1 MRRSRTWWWLLC
13 CSALTICSF
22 ETPIAVA
29 ADDPALV
36 HRRRI
41 IYNLDGDSCMVYK
54 KGVYRPTEITA
65 DDLRAIVDEISQPGS
80 QVDTLLVNVLA
91 QAMYYPTKIG
101 TMRGTISTPEDR
113 AKWHAWEQQ
122 RFATMNNFY
131 SRGEDPYAILLAQ
144 ARKRGLEAMLSFR
157 VNDAHGYEMLLSQF
171 WRDHPEYR
179 IGGSLNFAIPE
190 VREHVFQLVR
200 EAVQRYDCD
209 GIELDFQRHPRY
221 FKPETPPAERRAAM
235 NDFVERCHQMIV
247 EESAKRKKKLVLA
260 ARVPTST
267 EQAQELGED
276 AAHWAEQK
284 WIDFVTVADFL
295 FYRSDLPIAPW
306 RQKIKNVPF
315 YASIEGWT
323 SDPSGKDDKGHPTA
337 DEYRR
342 AALYLWK
349 EGVDGIY
356 LFNFFTPR
364 EDGPRAKEPPFEVL
378 SELGDRKKLEQV
390 LKSSGN

>member
-1 MRRSRTWWWLLC
+1 MRQLHLWLC
-13 CSALTICSF
+13 ALGGVLLFAFQTS
-22 ETPIAVA
+22 VA
-29 ADDPALV
+29 RADEPAANP

-54 KGVYRPTEITA
+54 KGIYKPTEITA
-65 DDLRAIVDEISQPGS
+65 DDLRAIVNEISFPGS

-91 QAMYYPTKIG
+91 QSMYYPTKIG
-101 TMRGTISTPEDR
+101 TMRGTQSSAADR
-113 AKWHAWEQQ
+113 EKWSDWEKT
-122 RFATMNNFY
+122 RFATMNKFFA
-131 SRGEDPYAILLAQ
+131 RAEDPYAILVAQ
-144 ARKRGLEAMLSFR
+144 AKKQGLEAMLSFR

-171 WRDHPEYR
+171 WRDHEEYH

-221 FKPETPPAERRAAM
+221 FKPEAPLAERRAAM
-235 NDFVERCHQMIV
+235 NDFVERVHTMV
-247 EESAKRKKKLVLA
+247 AAESVKRKKKLTLA
-260 ARVPTST
+260 ARVPTSP
-267 EQAQELGED
+267 EQARELGQD
-276 AAHWAEQK
+276 PAYWAEQK
-284 WIDFVTVADFL
+284 WIDFLTFAEFL
-295 FYRSDLPIAPW
+295 YIRPDLPVEPW
-306 RQKIKNVPF
+306 RKQIKTIPL

-323 SDPSGKDDKGHPTA
+323 PDPNGKDEKGHPTA

-342 AALYLWK
+342 AALHLWQ

-364 EDGPRAKEPPFEVL
+364 EGGSRASEPPFFVL
-378 SELGDRKKLEQV
+378 SDLGDRKKLEAM
-390 LKSSGN
+390 LTGK